1 MKNMFLKNIFSLH
14 FRYEAV
20 TLRGSKRQ
28 EFQFDY
34 EKGLHSYSFIVE
46 LKMVY
51 KKSWKFCKEM
61 FPINIFYIFAKQ

>member
-34 EKGLHSYSFIVE
+34 EKGITQLFI
-46 LKMVY
+46 Y
-51 KKSWKFCKEM
+51 C
-61 FPINIFYIFAKQ
+61 